1 MPNLLVATGIF
12 HPEAGGPATYLR
24 EILPA
29 VQKLGWNIR
38 VLSYGDSAVSDY
50 PYTVNRIRRHV
61 YPLRLARYGHA
72 ARGHLRWADLVY
84 LQTIDL
90 PLWGS
95 RRAPRVIKIVGD
107 QAWERCIR
115 KAWIPPELTVDEF
128 QTFRAGL
135 RARWQ
140 QASRSRQAAATDA
153 VIVPS
158 AYLRR
163 MVIGWGAPAE
173 KVRLIYNALPGV
185 NRPDASRAVIRA
197 ELGWADSQT
206 LLTVARLHPWK
217 GIDYLIAAVA
227 ELPELRLVVVGDGP
241 DKRRLQ
247 ALAAPCEDRI
257 RFTGALP
264 QTDVRRLM
272 VAADGLALY
281 SSYEGLSHAL
291 LESLQLGTPVLASD
305 RGGNPELVHD
315 AINGVLVPYANGSAL
330 RAGINRLL
338 SQRDEYAAGTA
349 RGAER
354 FAFSTMV
361 KETDQILR
369 SLLR

>member
-1 MPNLLVATGIF
+1 M
-12 HPEAGGPATYLR
+12 
-24 EILPA
+24 
-29 VQKLGWNIR
+29 
-38 VLSYGDSAVSDY
+38 
-50 PYTVNRIRRHV
+50 
-61 YPLRLARYGHA
+61 
-72 ARGHLRWADLVY
+72 
-84 LQTIDL
+84 
-90 PLWGS
+90 
-95 RRAPRVIKIVGD
+95 
-107 QAWERCIR
+107 
-115 KAWIPPELTVDEF
+115 
-128 QTFRAGL
+128 
-135 RARWQ
+135 
-140 QASRSRQAAATDA
+140 
-153 VIVPS
+153 
-158 AYLRR
+158 
-163 MVIGWGAPAE
+163 
-173 KVRLIYNALPGV
+173 
-185 NRPDASRAVIRA
+185 IRA

-227 ELPELRLVVVGDGP
+227 ELPDLRLVVVGDGP

-247 ALAAPCEDRI
+247 ALAAPCDDRI

-264 QTDVRRLM
+264 QSDVHRLM
-272 VAADGLALY
+272 IAADGLALY
-281 SSYEGLSHAL
+281 SSYEGLSHTL

-349 RGAER
+349 RGAEH